1 MADPIKIR
9 ATLKDSNGEIR
20 LLIPH
25 PMESGLRHDSAGQ
38 TIPAHYITSMTL
50 SLNGR
55 PVLEAGFGTAVSAN
69 PLFAFQLQNVKAG
82 DKVGVAWL
90 DSRGQQGNA
99 ETVFDTN

>member
-9 ATLKDSNGEIR
+9 AALKGSTGEVR

-25 PMESGLRHDSAGQ
+25 PMESGLRHDPAGQ

-55 PVLEAGFGTAVSAN
+55 SILEAGFGTAVSTN
-69 PLFAFQLQNVKAG
+69 PLFTFQLQDVKVG

-90 DSRGQQGNA
+90 DNRGQRGST
-99 ETVFDTN
+99 ETVFDAN